1 MKKGNNQKLSIY
13 FEDKHLLIVYKDGGL
28 STIENDKYKDSL
40 YSKVY
45 DYLHKKNQRVFIVH
59 RLDRDTSGLVIF
71 AKSEKVKLLLQD
83 NWNNIIR
90 EYIAIVHGRVKD
102 EDIIKSYLKE
112 TKTLMTYSSNDK
124 NGKYAETKYNKIF
137 SNNNYTLIRVK
148 LITGR
153 KNQIRVHMSDNK
165 TPILGDKKYGKKDGY
180 RKMML
185 LANKLDFIHPITKER
200 ILIDLKIPDKY
211 KKVVDYNE

>member
-211 KKVVDYNE
+211 KEVVDYNE